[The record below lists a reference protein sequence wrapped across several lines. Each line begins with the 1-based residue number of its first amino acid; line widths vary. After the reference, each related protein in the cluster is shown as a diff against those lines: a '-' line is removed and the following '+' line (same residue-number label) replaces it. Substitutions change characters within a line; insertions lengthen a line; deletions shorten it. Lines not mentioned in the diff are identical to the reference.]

1 MVYLFYY
8 VFILYYIVVL
18 INLGFMYVIMLIMI
32 GIFFD
37 YDLWVVSFLRVINN
51 VINFLWYGVIK

>member
-18 INLGFMYVIMLIMI
+18 INLGFMYVIMLIMV
-32 GIFFD
+32 GIFFW
-37 YDLWVVSFLRVINN
+37 LWFMGCKFFKSN
-51 VINFLWYGVIK
+51 

>member
-18 INLGFMYVIMLIMI
+18 IKGFMYVIMLIMI
-32 GIFFD
+32 GIFFW
-37 YDLWVVSFLRVINN
+37 LWFMGCKFFKSN
-51 VINFLWYGVIK
+51 